1 MNWRNIENLIIK
13 VKPCMVLG
21 LVEEFNEAK
30 VIAVC
35 EVLKIFNEKFPEN
48 LIVVRGSRNSVSW
61 AMKESRELR
70 RRQTFL

>member
-1 MNWRNIENLIIK
+1 M
-13 VKPCMVLG
+13 KPCVVLG

-48 LIVVRGSRNSVSW
+48 LIAVRGLRNSVSW
-61 AMKESRELR
+61 AMEESRELWC
-70 RRQTFL
+70 RQTF